1 MDLRN
6 VVVAVLNVVF
16 IRQFG
21 VAGSTFTIIRT
32 EGPAPQRL
40 LIPISMLVLF
50 GLSRSISPSGWLVF
64 AGCVVAACALALLEW
79 ARLSVRGKFF
89 SYLFSN
95 DVPEFLWTAGPYAYI
110 RNPFYASYL
119 LAYASAAIMLPSLA
133 LLILFGCMV
142 LFYSAAAR
150 KEERKFERS
159 ALASEYQAYRQRT
172 GRFIP
177 KLIRRSRAAT
187 PS

>member
-6 VVVAVLNVVF
+6 VVVTVLYIVF
-16 IRQFG
+16 IRQFW
-21 VAGSTFTIIRT
+21 VAGSTFTIIRS
-32 EGPAPQRL
+32 EGPALQRL
-40 LIPISMLVLF
+40 LIPLSMFVLAY
-50 GLSRSISPSGWLVF
+50 LSRSISPNVWSVV
-64 AGCVVAACALALLEW
+64 AGCIVAALALALLEW
-79 ARLSVRGKFF
+79 ARLCVQGKFF

-110 RNPFYASYL
+110 RNPFYSSYL

-133 LLILFGCMV
+133 MLILFVGMA

-150 KEERKFERS
+150 KEERKFESS
-159 ALASEYQAYRQRT
+159 ALASEYEAYKQRT

-177 KLIRRSRAAT
+177 KFRS
-187 PS
+187 